1 MGGPYL
7 NEYKYDE
14 QNRLTGVS
22 TPSSSTFP
30 YDFNANYSLAGR
42 FGHGFCGNTSGV
54 ADENSRY
61 GYDDHRL
68 THQPRVIFDYMNN
81 RHTQLAWD
89 ANGNLALLWMCDD
102 RFARFHDWN
111 DENRLRMV
119 VDDRQ
124 AGYYGYD
131 ANGERVYK
139 LVGGS
144 EIVHTG
150 PELTD
155 AFVRFDTVVLYPN
168 PYVTIT
174 PGEYTKHYYA
184 GNERLATVIGRGG
197 WCYMS
202 HDVISAPQT
211 EHEVKL
217 QKLWHEIYEGRYPF
231 EYHHEPIP
239 DLTSNVDID
248 NNALQE
254 LQYRCPIRHLQQLSI
269 DYRPDMLL
277 EAMYYFCEP
286 HGGEDNIFYTHGD
299 HLGSA
304 SWITDY
310 RGMPIQYMHYLP
322 YGQLLANQR
331 AAGYDERYK
340 FTGKERD
347 AETGYDFFGARYW
360 WFGGTW
366 LSVDPLADKYPHIS
380 PYAYCNWNPLK
391 YVDPDG
397 RDVWELSDDGTIK
410 ARIRDK
416 TQDAIAIKGKSISFD
431 YGTIDMGFHGRERN
445 NTNYT
450 YFQFAEGKENEA
462 AAAFK
467 FLADNS
473 SVEYA
478 LVNTDKNVSGV
489 YTNRNKDYVYSGFAA
504 ARVEGFTGAKM
515 TDNYHSHPNGTMF
528 PSGLTDGQGDMRF
541 AKNKGDSY
549 NYYIYPAKSNGVI
562 EYFSD
567 GSYISVLQP
576 WPYKNV
582 GTISPYVRQSGV
594 PALLRRLGIKL

>member
-1 MGGPYL
+1 MSQKKYYL
-7 NEYKYDE
+7 CRRIDVEK
-14 QNRLTGVS
+14 
-22 TPSSSTFP
+22 
-30 YDFNANYSLAGR
+30 AN
-42 FGHGFCGNTSGV
+42 F
-54 ADENSRY
+54 
-61 GYDDHRL
+61 DD
-68 THQPRVIFDYMNN
+68 
-81 RHTQLAWD
+81 A
-89 ANGNLALLWMCDD
+89 
-102 RFARFHDWN
+102 
-111 DENRLRMV
+111 
-119 VDDRQ
+119 
-124 AGYYGYD
+124 
-131 ANGERVYK
+131 
-139 LVGGS
+139 
-144 EIVHTG
+144 
-150 PELTD
+150 
-155 AFVRFDTVVLYPN
+155 VLYPN
-168 PYVTIT
+168 PYMVVTSK
-174 PGEYTKHYYA
+174 GYTKHYYA
-184 GNERLATVIGRGG
+184 GTERIATVIGGG
-197 WCYMS
+197 GFDDM
-202 HDVISAPQT
+202 
-211 EHEVKL
+211 
-217 QKLWHEIYEGRYPF
+217 
-231 EYHHEPIP
+231 IP
-239 DLTSNVDID
+239 AID
-248 NNALQE
+248 NNTTRHEQDVAKAFDNQYQQPDPFYFQDKVTGNTVATEDIKHQQHKE
-254 LQYRCPIRHLQQLSI
+254 LEYQCKPTIWDYVDVQLMPDILLKPISVYEQIYSKTE
-269 DYRPDMLL
+269 DV
-277 EAMYYFCEP
+277 YFS
-286 HGGEDNIFYTHGD
+286 HSD
-299 HLGSA
+299 HIGSA

-310 RGMPIQYMHYLP
+310 NGQPIQYMHYAP
-322 YGQLLANQR
+322 YGQLIANQQ
-331 AAGYDERYK
+331 ATGYDERYK

-347 AETGYDFFGARYW
+347 AETGYDYFGARYYVPEIPL
-360 WFGGTW
+360 W
-366 LSVDPLADKYPHIS
+366 LSVYPLADKYPNIS
-380 PYAYCNWNPLK
+380 PYAYAAWNPMK

-515 TDNYHSHPNGTMF
+515 TDNYHSHTNGTMF
-528 PSGLTDGQGDMRF
+528 PSGLTDVQGDMRF

>member
-1 MGGPYL
+1 MKRVFDMVTTIDNLSSQHDWDIVKTFYSYYQNYDPFFYQKIVSQPEKTEDISGKTSPELEYQCKPTELVMVDIL
-7 NEYKYDE
+7 NPPDILLKSISIYE
-14 QNRLTGVS
+14 QN
-22 TPSSSTFP
+22 
-30 YDFNANYSLAGR
+30 N
-42 FGHGFCGNTSGV
+42 
-54 ADENSRY
+54 
-61 GYDDHRL
+61 
-68 THQPRVIFDYMNN
+68 
-81 RHTQLAWD
+81 
-89 ANGNLALLWMCDD
+89 
-102 RFARFHDWN
+102 
-111 DENRLRMV
+111 
-119 VDDRQ
+119 
-124 AGYYGYD
+124 
-131 ANGERVYK
+131 
-139 LVGGS
+139 GS
-144 EIVHTG
+144 E
-150 PELTD
+150 
-155 AFVRFDTVVLYPN
+155 
-168 PYVTIT
+168 
-174 PGEYTKHYYA
+174 
-184 GNERLATVIGRGG
+184 NEV
-197 WCYMS
+197 
-202 HDVISAPQT
+202 
-211 EHEVKL
+211 
-217 QKLWHEIYEGRYPF
+217 
-231 EYHHEPIP
+231 
-239 DLTSNVDID
+239 
-248 NNALQE
+248 
-254 LQYRCPIRHLQQLSI
+254 
-269 DYRPDMLL
+269 
-277 EAMYYFCEP
+277 YF
-286 HGGEDNIFYTHGD
+286 YHGD

-304 SWITDY
+304 NWITDV
-310 RGMPIQYMHYLP
+310 GGNPIQYIHYAP
-322 YGQLLANQR
+322 YGELIDNQQ
-331 AAGYDERYK
+331 ATQYDERYK

-347 AETGYDFFGARYW
+347 WETGYDYFGARYW
-360 WFGGTW
+360 WLAGTW
-366 LSVDPLADKYPHIS
+366 LSVDPLADKYPGIS
-380 PYAYCNWNPLK
+380 AYAYCGWNPVK

-416 TQDAIAIKGKSISFD
+416 TQDAIAIKRKSISFD

-515 TDNYHSHPNGTMF
+515 TDNYHSHTNGTMF
-528 PSGLTDGQGDMRF
+528 PSGLTDVQGDMRF